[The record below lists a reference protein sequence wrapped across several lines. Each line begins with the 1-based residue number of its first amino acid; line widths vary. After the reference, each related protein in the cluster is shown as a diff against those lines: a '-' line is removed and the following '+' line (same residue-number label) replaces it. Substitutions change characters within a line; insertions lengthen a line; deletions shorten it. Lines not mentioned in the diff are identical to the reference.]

1 MSRELN
7 RARAEAA
14 ARAELERW
22 VNSFRGRLLAMS
34 DEVERVL
41 NEVRA
46 AGSLLETAVE
56 EVAVL
61 KLFNAMES
69 AEKFAAGVR
78 VWRTESDGPPDPVE
92 FARWLA
98 SDLGERAGAA

>member
-1 MSRELN
+1 MSDPN

-22 VNSFRGRLLAMS
+22 VHSFRARLLSMS

-41 NEVRA
+41 NEVRT
-46 AGSLLETAVE
+46 AGSLLETATE

-69 AEKFAAGVR
+69 AEKFAAAVR
-78 VWRTESDGPPDPVE
+78 VWRTESDGAPDPVE

-98 SDLGERAGAA
+98 SDLAGRAGAA